1 MSPQIG
7 EMIREARQAKG
18 ISLRQLAKQIG
29 IHFSHLSKI
38 ENGKDV
44 VGRETLIRIA
54 EELDADPEFML
65 GEAGHQAMPFRLLG
79 SVAAGVPI
87 EAIEDVESFDLTTA
101 FDPTTHFLL
110 RVKGES
116 MILDGIND
124 GDLAVV
130 KQASTARNGDTV
142 VAIVDGDEA
151 TLKRFEKRKD
161 KIVLKPA
168 NDDMTEMIFPASNVE
183 IRGILSG
190 VIRTSVR

>member
-1 MSPQIG
+1 MNPQIG
-7 EMIREARQAKG
+7 EKIREARQAKG

-54 EELDADPEFML
+54 EELGADPEFML

-110 RVKGES
+110 RVKGDS

-151 TLKRFEKRKD
+151 TLKRFEKRKG

-168 NDDMTEMIFPASNVE
+168 NDDMTEMIFPASSVE

>member
-18 ISLRQLAKQIG
+18 ISLRQLAKQID

-44 VGRETLIRIA
+44 VGRATLIRIA

-110 RVKGES
+110 RVKGDS

-168 NDDMTEMIFPASNVE
+168 NDDMTEMIFPASSVE

>member
-54 EELDADPEFML
+54 EELGADPEFML

-79 SVAAGVPI
+79 NVAAGVPI
-87 EAIEDVESFDLTTA
+87 EAIEDVESFDLANT
-101 FDPTTHFLL
+101 FDPHEHFLL
-110 RVKGES
+110 RVKGTS

-124 GDLAVV
+124 GDLAIVR
-130 KQASTARNGDTV
+130 QASTARNGDTV
-142 VAIVDGDEA
+142 VAIVDGNDA

-168 NDDMTEMIFPASNVE
+168 NDDMTEMIFPASSVE
-183 IRGILSG
+183 IRGVLSG
-190 VIRTSVR
+190 VIRTSVK

>member
-54 EELDADPEFML
+54 EELGADPEFML

-79 SVAAGVPI
+79 NVAAGVPI
-87 EAIEDVESFDLTTA
+87 EAIEDVESFDLANT
-101 FDPTTHFLL
+101 FDPHEHFLL
-110 RVKGES
+110 RVKGTS

-124 GDLAVV
+124 GDLAIVR
-130 KQASTARNGDTV
+130 QAKTARNGDTV
-142 VAIVDGDEA
+142 VAIVDGNDA

-168 NDDMTEMIFPASNVE
+168 NDDMTEMIFPASSVE
-183 IRGILSG
+183 IRGVLSG
-190 VIRTSVR
+190 VIRTSVK

>member
-7 EMIREARQAKG
+7 ETIREARQAKG

-54 EELDADPEFML
+54 EELGADPEFML

-79 SVAAGVPI
+79 NVAAGVPI
-87 EAIEDVESFDLTTA
+87 EAIEDVESFDLANT
-101 FDPTTHFLL
+101 FDPHEHFLL
-110 RVKGES
+110 RVKGTS

-124 GDLAVV
+124 GDLAIVR
-130 KQASTARNGDTV
+130 QAKTARNGDTV
-142 VAIVDGDEA
+142 VAIVDGNDA

-168 NDDMTEMIFPASNVE
+168 NDDMTEMIFPASSVE
-183 IRGILSG
+183 IRGVLSG
-190 VIRTSVR
+190 VIRTSVK

>member
-54 EELDADPEFML
+54 EELGADPEFML

-124 GDLAVV
+124 GDLAIVR
-130 KQASTARNGDTV
+130 QASTARNGDTV
-142 VAIVDGDEA
+142 LAIVDGDEA

-168 NDDMTEMIFPASNVE
+168 NDDMTEMIFPASSVE